1 MTRVLITGAASG
13 LGRAL
18 ALAWAAQGARLLIGD
33 LNSGRGA
40 ESVALCLAAGAAE
53 AHFIA
58 LDVRQEQDFSAAADW
73 LSQHWGGLDILV
85 NNAGVAGGGS
95 FDGITEADWQ
105 WMLDINLM
113 GVVRGCRVFTP
124 LFKQQGHG
132 QFVNIASMAGLL
144 NPPAMANY
152 NVAKAG
158 VVALSE
164 TLASEL
170 APWQIRTLAVCPSY
184 FQTNLNESLR
194 THDDAM
200 KTALTKLLAGS
211 EITADDIAAG
221 VLAAVARGDALY
233 LPHERARDAWDMKRR
248 DPDAFL
254 AATRTQ
260 AEKIAAR
267 QADAPVPRTT
277 PGKDA

>member
-18 ALAWAAQGARLLIGD
+18 ALAWARQGARLLIGD
-33 LNSGRGA
+33 LNSERGA
-40 ESVALCLAAGAAE
+40 ESVALCLAAGAGE
-53 AHFIA
+53 AHFVQ
-58 LDVRQEQDFSAAADW
+58 LDVRQTQDFTAAGDW
-73 LSQHWGGLDILV
+73 VTRHWGGLDILV

-95 FDGITEADWQ
+95 FDGIAEADWQ

-113 GVVRGCRVFTP
+113 GVVRGCQVFTP
-124 LFKQQGHG
+124 LFKRQGQG

-170 APWQIRTLAVCPSY
+170 APWHIRTLAVCPSY

-221 VLAAVARGDALY
+221 VLAAVARGDAFY
-233 LPHERARDAWDMKRR
+233 LPHERAREAWEMKRR

-254 AATRTQ
+254 AATRVQ
-260 AEKIAAR
+260 AEKIASR
-267 QADAPVPRTT
+267 QADAPLRTT
-277 PGKDA
+277 PGKGA

>member
-1 MTRVLITGAASG
+1 MTRVLITGGASG

-18 ALAWAAQGARLLIGD
+18 ALAWARRGARVAIAD
-33 LNSGRGA
+33 LNAERGA
-40 ESVALCLAAGAAE
+40 ESVRLCQEAGASDAY
-53 AHFIA
+53 FMT
-58 LDVRQEQDFSAAADW
+58 LDVRRDEDFQAAAQW
-73 LSQHWGGLDILV
+73 LQQHWSGLDILV

-95 FDGITEADWQ
+95 FDGISDADWQ

-124 LFKQQGHG
+124 LFKQQGSG

-144 NPPAMANY
+144 NPPAMASY

-170 APWQIRTLAVCPSY
+170 SPWNIKTLAVCPSY

-194 THDDAM
+194 SHDAGM
-200 KTALTKLLAGS
+200 KAALPKLLAGS
-211 EITADDIAAG
+211 ELSADDIAQG
-221 VLAAVARGDALY
+221 VVDAVAQGANYY
-233 LPHERARDAWDMKRR
+233 LPHTRARAAWLAKRQ

-254 AATRTQ
+254 AATLTQ
-260 AEKIAAR
+260 AAKLA
-267 QADAPVPRTT
+267 
-277 PGKDA
+277 GKS